1 MNDVDEKFQQQ
12 ILFDEVDS
20 GSKTENVPV
29 TDQQII
35 FDNQDWLP
43 EEEDAPIVEDKLIVS
58 NTKPRWLWRI
68 ILSLFSVLIIVETV
82 EFFSLGFS
90 QSPLIASIYAIILFC
105 LSLVVGTKAMREL
118 SALRQFKKQQYLRTT
133 IEDFLVNGHTCDIK
147 NICEKI
153 TKQLPCD
160 LNEENNKQWH
170 EMVKS
175 EYNDTELL
183 QLYSR
188 QVLSKVDQKALVEV
202 AKFSTESVVLIAL
215 SPLAIVDMLLMFW
228 RNLRMIDKIAGL
240 YGLKIGYWSRI
251 RLIKQVFVNMAYAG
265 ASEIV
270 ADIGTDLIGAD
281 LLGKLS
287 SRMAQ
292 GFGAGMLTARLGIKT
307 IKLCRPIP
315 FYEDEP
321 KLSSVRKKIVS
332 QLKILLKK

>member
-1 MNDVDEKFQQQ
+1 MNDVDDKFQQQ

-20 GSKTENVPV
+20 DSKTDNVPAAE
-29 TDQQII
+29 QQII

-43 EEEDAPIVEDKLIVS
+43 EEEDAPIVEDEFIARR
-58 NTKPRWLWRI
+58 TKPRWLWRI
-68 ILSLFSVLIIVETV
+68 ILSLFSVLIIVETI
-82 EFFSLGFS
+82 EFFTLGFL
-90 QSPLIASIYAIILFC
+90 QSPLIAGIYAIILFC
-105 LSLVVGTKAMREL
+105 ISLVVGTRVIREI
-118 SALRQFKKQQYLRTT
+118 SALRQFKKQQNLRTT
-133 IEDFLVNGHTCDIK
+133 IDDFLINGRTFDVK
-147 NICEKI
+147 QVCEKI

-160 LNEENNKQWH
+160 LNEEDSQQWH
-170 EMVKS
+170 DMAKS
-175 EYNDTELL
+175 EYNDMELL

-188 QVLSKVDQKALVEV
+188 QVLSKVDQKALAEV

-215 SPLAIVDMLLMFW
+215 SPLAVVDMLLMFW

-240 YGLKIGYWSRI
+240 YGLKLGYWSRI

-332 QLKILLKK
+332 QLKVLLKK